1 MNCSPLMPGI
11 TDSPSSI
18 RAVAK
23 AAAAAD
29 ASFFFAGALFL
40 KPCSLPTFLGF
51 VGQHFP
57 NQLEAYKRRY
67 ENSAFVSPEYKSRI
81 EKLVNLIRAENKLER
96 RRAEVPASPNAIAQ
110 DEPLDLQPWLPFS

>member
-1 MNCSPLMPGI
+1 LSPV
-11 TDSPSSI
+11 TSSI

-23 AAAAAD
+23 AAAAD

-40 KPCSLPTFLGF
+40 KPCSLPTFLSF

-67 ENSAFVSPEYKSRI
+67 SNSAFVSPEYRKRI
-81 EKLVNLIRAENKLER
+81 EELVNLIRVENKLGR
-96 RRAEVPASPNAIAQ
+96 RRAEKQPSPNSIGNSQ
-110 DEPLDLQPWLPFS
+110 SIELQPWLPF